1 MTGPLRNLA
10 LRREL
15 LVARSAAQRGD
26 IKALLR
32 PAALRAA
39 AVQSAVSALGRALF
53 WAAQLAPLYRLLRRT
68 R

>member
-1 MTGPLRNLA
+1 MIGALRNLA

-15 LVARSAAQRGD
+15 LIARSAAQRDG
-26 IKALLR
+26 IETLLR

-39 AVQSAVSALGRALF
+39 AVQSAVSALGRVLF
-53 WAAQLAPLYRLLRRT
+53 WAVQLAPLYRLLRRT